1 MIIILLF
8 SKADVPNPMFY
19 MPGTK
24 MLFGDAKET
33 CDGKLFPTLNCSP
46 VMIDSYPRLFLR
58 PQQSNVVSKL
68 EAKTLPL
75 RRSMGM
81 CVHCF
86 RFWITLRT
94 RWWTK
99 GGVFFS
105 WWGSCMLKWINDR
118 RKRHKSPYLASSG
131 ARLDSGLWLIP
142 RTRGRS
148 FCCFSV
154 WVYGRGNIAKR
165 GEKPGPVDLA
175 RLGFLCLRFFKS

>member
-1 MIIILLF
+1 
-8 SKADVPNPMFY
+8 MFY

-33 CDGKLFPTLNCSP
+33 CDGKEVVSNFELLPC

-86 RFWITLRT
+86 RF
-94 RWWTK
+94 
-99 GGVFFS
+99 
-105 WWGSCMLKWINDR
+105 
-118 RKRHKSPYLASSG
+118 
-131 ARLDSGLWLIP
+131 
-142 RTRGRS
+142 
-148 FCCFSV
+148 
-154 WVYGRGNIAKR
+154 
-165 GEKPGPVDLA
+165 
-175 RLGFLCLRFFKS
+175 